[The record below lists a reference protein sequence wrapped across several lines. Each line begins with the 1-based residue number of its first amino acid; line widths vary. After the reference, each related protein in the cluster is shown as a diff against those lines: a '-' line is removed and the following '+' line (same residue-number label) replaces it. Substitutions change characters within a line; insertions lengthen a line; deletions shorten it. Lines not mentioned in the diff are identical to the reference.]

1 MNNLRIIFFIILII
15 SFGTFLLN
23 IQLVNAQGESKKKLL
38 FVDASSNNFP
48 PMNVLDKDGSLTG
61 FGRELA
67 DAVIKEVGN
76 EIKHIHSSRWVEVL
90 EWIDTGKADFIHDT
104 GYTEERDKFL
114 DYSEPI
120 IEMPETIFVR
130 PDEYSITDIDSLKG
144 KTVACVNKHIS
155 HLYLKQFPEI
165 SLFVVKTPVE
175 GIYELISGKV
185 DAFIYPKQIVLY
197 LVQSLRLRDKI
208 KVTGEPLR
216 TLTWSMVVKEGN
228 IELLKLLNEG
238 IAKVRKSGQY
248 DRIYEKWWGEKVL
261 SGYTKKQLIVL
272 TIMTTGIS
280 LAVMLSIIL
289 FFFSRKL
296 KQKIKERTVLLSQ
309 EIEERKLIETDL
321 EKEKEFIKA
330 VLENIEDGIVAC
342 DKEGILTLFNRAMRE
357 FHCLTEKPI
366 PAEEWPQ
373 YYNLF
378 LSDGTTPMQK
388 EDVPLFC
395 ALQGAHVKNIEMVI
409 SPKQGKKRILLAS
422 GQPFL
427 DDQGN
432 LLGAVASLHDVT
444 ERKYAEEALKKA
456 HDELEIKVKMRT
468 LELQQSYEK
477 LAKEIAERE
486 AIESKLRQSHKMEAI
501 GTLAGGIA
509 HDFNNILAAILGY
522 ADMAKDDIPEYSP
535 AKYQIDQVL
544 KAGNRAKDLVK
555 HILSFSRKE
564 AQERIPVQIHLI
576 ANEALKL
583 LRASIPTTVKIQQNI
598 DPACGNILADPTQ
611 IHQVLMNICTNA
623 AQAMDEN
630 GGVLDVSLDC
640 VEFDENGMVE
650 GTKVG
655 SYVRLVI
662 KDMGAGIDSKVIDRI
677 FDPYFTTKETGKGSG
692 MGLAVVHG
700 IVKSH
705 DGMMTV
711 ESNPGEGTTFYVYFP
726 RTKNHIQEEI
736 EDTEP
741 LPMGKERIL
750 VVDDEKSLVDL
761 IKQRVER
768 LGYQVTA
775 MTSSVEALEL
785 FRSQPNSFDL
795 VISDQ
800 TMPELT
806 GARLAKKIMEIRPNI
821 PIIICSGYS
830 SKMDAE
836 KANYAGISAFIMK
849 PVDKKDLAKTIR
861 QVLNGKKMI

>member
-1 MNNLRIIFFIILII
+1 MKNLRIIFFIVLII
-15 SFGTFLLN
+15 SIGTFLSN
-23 IQLVNAQGESKKKLL
+23 IQLVNAQGETKKKLH

-67 DAVIKEVGN
+67 DAVIKEVGG

-90 EWIDTGKADFIHDT
+90 EWLDTGKADFIHDT

-130 PDEYSITDIDSLKG
+130 PDEYSITDIESLKG

-197 LVQSLRLRDKI
+197 LVQSLRIRDKI

-228 IELLKLLNEG
+228 IELLQRLNEG

-261 SGYTKKQLIVL
+261 SGYTKEQLVIL

-280 LAVMLSIIL
+280 LAVMLSITL

-296 KQKIKERTVLLSQ
+296 KQKIKERTALLSQ
-309 EIEERKLIETDL
+309 EIEERKLIEIDL

-342 DKEGILTLFNRAMRE
+342 DKEGVLTLFNRATRE
-357 FHCLTEKPI
+357 FHCLPEKPI

-373 YYNLF
+373 YYDLF
-378 LSDGTTPMQK
+378 LADGTTLMQK

-432 LLGAVASLHDVT
+432 VLGAVASMHDVT

-456 HDELEIKVKMRT
+456 HDELEVKVKMRT

-477 LAKEIAERE
+477 LAKEVAGRE
-486 AIESKLRQSHKMEAI
+486 VVESKLRQSHKMEAI

-564 AQERIPVQIHLI
+564 SQERIPAQIHLI

-611 IHQVLMNICTNA
+611 IHQVLLNICTNA

-640 VEFDENGMVE
+640 VELAENELAE
-650 GTKVG
+650 GTKAG

-662 KDMGAGIDSKVIDRI
+662 KDTGEGIDPKVIERI
-677 FDPYFTTKETGKGSG
+677 FDPYFTTKEFGKGSG

-705 DGMMTV
+705 DGMITV
-711 ESNPGEGTTFYVYFP
+711 ESNLGEGTTFSVYFP
-726 RTKNHIQEEI
+726 TIDLPVKEEI
-736 EDTEP
+736 ENAALIPT
-741 LPMGKERIL
+741 GKENIL
-750 VVDDEKSLVDL
+750 VVDDEESMVDL
-761 IKQRVER
+761 NKRRIER
-768 LGYQVTA
+768 LGYRVTTK
-775 MTSSVEALEL
+775 TSSMEALEL
-785 FRSQPNSFDL
+785 FRSQPDAFDI

-806 GARLAKKIMEIRPNI
+806 GVQLAKKLMEIRSDI

-830 SKMDAE
+830 SKIDAG
-836 KANYAGISAFIMK
+836 KAKLIGISAFIMK
-849 PVDKKDLAKTIR
+849 PVEIMELANAIR
-861 QVLNGKKMI
+861 DVLDIRN